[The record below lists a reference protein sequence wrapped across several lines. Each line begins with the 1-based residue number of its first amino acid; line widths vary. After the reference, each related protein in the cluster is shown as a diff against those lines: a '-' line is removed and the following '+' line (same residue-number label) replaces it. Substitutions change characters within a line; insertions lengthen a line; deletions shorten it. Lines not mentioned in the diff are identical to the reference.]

1 MRKSLLGLGF
11 ATIVASQAF
20 LLTPTASAQTTFQG
34 AAHVAALSTIAAA
47 NTSSRLP
54 WEGVATTPV
63 ETVTS
68 RKPISVAGDPDIVD
82 SGPVNLVVPA
92 GGDMMLNLVTGFW
105 GPWSP
110 SSGADFNLYAG
121 TGGALFFYVFADEVT
136 GQSSVADAPG
146 SSQVA
151 NLPAGTVVGPSSPLT
166 GSGQNNGLNWV
177 NGASGYVGLYFRN
190 EVTGQFNYGYV
201 ELQTTG
207 PNGFP
212 ATITRYVYNS
222 AGNAITIPGG
232 GGGGDPEIGL
242 SATNFNFSVPAD
254 TSSSQNLVVSN
265 TGAAGSTLN
274 WTIAEAAAATSVAPK
289 RAGTI
294 VLGQTVHA
302 DSNASFG
309 RSGLAAGQTGLPIS
323 PRGAGLTLSQNT
335 STVPMSAH
343 SIACGASGTTA
354 DNVFLRRFYFDE
366 HPGLEGGADIT
377 SVDVSVEVVNLAD
390 VQATVQLYTVPSS
403 TPVDTIPALSSLT
416 QIGTH
421 TVTIPVGTALTS
433 VNVPVT
439 GTVSDTTA
447 NDLVVAVS
455 LPSSSGVA
463 GFYPG
468 SNNAGQT
475 HPGFLAS
482 VACSLPN
489 PTTFAAVGFPDVHL
503 ILTANAEP
511 AGGGGPT
518 GCDAPQD
525 IPWLTV
531 SNTGGALA
539 SGASATSAIGV
550 NAAGMAVGTYE
561 AQLCVDSDDPL
572 TPRVAVPVALEVTA
586 GGGSNE
592 LLTLDLTVPN
602 RITIS
607 ATTGESLVTAS
618 GSTTTGVYFADFFA
632 NAGSITLGTTTLI
645 PPATL
650 SAASVAPDGS
660 PSIFKFSETDPGI
673 NIWSYSATAT
683 TTFTAGSTAFQGT
696 ATWEVS
702 AAVYAAMLTAPTT
715 GNVYFPADDAADIPT
730 ANHLGTYRVIFP
742 TAGDPEISVNPTVL
756 DFNLEVGDTDS
767 EVLAISNIGGGSLT
781 WNIATASA
789 DGAGVTYRSA
799 AAEYATSAVN
809 QGPAGTSRAEGGATA
824 AGVPAQRIVSPV
836 PQGGPISGDWNEGF
850 DNITS
855 LAGAGWAMQNNSSP
869 LGLTGWSQGAPDTF
883 PSHSGAPESYI
894 SANFNNASGAGDISN
909 WLMTPEITLQNGTQI
924 TFWSRSTDPDG
935 AFDDRLQ
942 VRMST
947 AGASTNVG
955 SSATDTGDFTTVLLE
970 INPTLAP
977 DGYPSTWTQYTATV
991 AGLGAPTSGRIAF
1004 RYWVPNS
1011 GPSGNNGDYIG
1022 IDTLAVTQPGGT
1034 GPTGCDNPSTIPWLS
1049 VAPVSGS
1056 TPGGQTSNVTVSVN
1070 ATGVAPGTY
1079 EALLCVN
1086 SNDAANPVV
1095 EVPVGLEVTAPGNS
1109 VIISVNPTAMSSA
1122 QDPDTTQTQTLT
1134 ITNNGTD
1141 TGNFTIV
1148 EAGVTGGDKGRGSLA
1163 ELYDNGPMITNPGAG
1178 AGGADVSAI
1187 QLPGT
1192 LYGTGAQQSVPNRVA
1207 DDFTVPA
1214 GGWDIQTMTF
1224 YTYQTGSTT
1233 TPTITGITVRIWDGI
1248 PGEAGS
1254 NIVWGDDSTNVMGS
1268 ATWTGIYRTNAT
1280 LTDTQ
1285 RPIMAVVAN
1294 TPVNLPAGT
1303 YWVDFALSG
1312 TLASGPWAP
1321 PVAIAG
1327 QPPMGNALQSQTG
1340 GPYLPALDEGSATQI
1355 ALPFKI
1361 HGAGGGSGGDC
1372 DSPSDVPWLS
1382 VSPSSGTV
1390 AGSGGTA
1397 DVTVE
1402 YDSTGLAP
1410 GSYHASLCVESDDTV
1425 GNDVI
1430 NVPVTLNVL
1439 GSVDS
1444 SDLALSLFSVPGT
1457 VNAGGNVSIVATV
1470 ANFGPSN
1477 ANDVVVELELPA
1489 EFTFVSGSLIEGSG
1503 DWTCSA
1509 AGSDVT
1515 CELDSGSLPNG
1526 AFAAVLQVNA
1536 SVDAGADDGA
1546 VVTSGTVSAANTDP
1560 NPSNNDASV
1569 STTIVAGPSD
1579 VIFANGFECAP
1590 GLPDCASGNPD
1601 IVVIDNLNW
1610 TPAPDF
1616 TGGAIMWVDGTTC
1629 VCDTAPYNFNPYGSP
1644 TSIQFFWPNNANGS
1658 EGGVTLDG
1666 GSTYAVLGSGAT
1678 IGPASVFLAATAAGA
1693 TANWNNTSGYLG
1705 FRFLDNGIT
1714 KYGYATITAG
1724 PNGRPFTLNTI
1735 TYNDA
1740 GDPITIP

>member
-1 MRKSLLGLGF
+1 MRKKAITLGVSLLVG
-11 ATIVASQAF
+11 SQAF
-20 LLTPTASAQTTFQG
+20 LAPQEAMASPYAVATATTHLTAHANAAAAKTGGSMGEGQVYNLDVYPPGQRFEGQRPSTRGTGPQHCLSIDGTPANSNFAGSATDSNNWKAEFDIGANNVISEVRLAATIEALDPSWKTEARLGLALPG
-34 AAHVAALSTIAAA
+34 AASPALNIGVSGTANQNSGLVNASGAVPASINVGAAGIIRLVRFESFDDPEVDPDSFWYDWDGSALECAGIQLVCSDQAACDAALGGGGAPADPEINVDPASLTATIEAGGTDTATLTIA
-47 NTSSRLP
+47 N
-54 WEGVATTPV
+54 VAEAGADDLEWTIDEEV
-63 ETVTS
+63 VTS
-68 RKPISVAGDPDIVD
+68 RRISPEQLNRSREAGQPFQALGAMPVRGTAIV
-82 SGPVNLVVPA
+82 
-92 GGDMMLNLVTGFW
+92 GDGSFETGTPNAVW
-105 GPWSP
+105 
-110 SSGADFNLYAG
+110 
-121 TGGALFFYVFADEVT
+121 DE
-136 GQSSVADAPG
+136 
-146 SSQVA
+146 
-151 NLPAGTVVGPSSPLT
+151 
-166 GSGQNNGLNWV
+166 
-177 NGASGYVGLYFRN
+177 
-190 EVTGQFNYGYV
+190 
-201 ELQTTG
+201 
-207 PNGFP
+207 
-212 ATITRYVYNS
+212 
-222 AGNAITIPGG
+222 
-232 GGGGDPEIGL
+232 
-242 SATNFNFSVPAD
+242 FS
-254 TSSSQNLVVSN
+254 
-265 TGAAGSTLN
+265 
-274 WTIAEAAAATSVAPK
+274 
-289 RAGTI
+289 
-294 VLGQTVHA
+294 
-302 DSNASFG
+302 ASFG
-309 RSGLAAGQTGLPIS
+309 TTLCDASCSGPAPRTGSWYSWFGGTTAGDTGSVTQDVVIPDADSAELSFWVLQNCSTASDVLEARIDGTPVWT
-323 PRGAGLTLSQNT
+323 GAGNDAACSGAAYREITVDISSYADGGSHELQIYSQTVAGGTPANFFVDDVAITADTGVPAACSAPADIPWLNLSDT
-335 STVPMSAH
+335 
-343 SIACGASGTTA
+343 SGTTA
-354 DNVFLRRFYFDE
+354 AGDS
-366 HPGLEGGADIT
+366 T
-377 SVDVSVEVVNLAD
+377 DV
-390 VQATVQLYTVPSS
+390 
-403 TPVDTIPALSSLT
+403 
-416 QIGTH
+416 
-421 TVTIPVGTALTS
+421 TVTFDTTGLAADTYSANLC
-433 VNVPVT
+433 VNSNDPASPLVVVPV
-439 GTVSDTTA
+439 S
-447 NDLVVAVS
+447 
-455 LPSSSGVA
+455 
-463 GFYPG
+463 
-468 SNNAGQT
+468 
-475 HPGFLAS
+475 
-482 VACSLPN
+482 
-489 PTTFAAVGFPDVHL
+489 
-503 ILTANAEP
+503 
-511 AGGGGPT
+511 
-518 GCDAPQD
+518 
-525 IPWLTV
+525 
-531 SNTGGALA
+531 
-539 SGASATSAIGV
+539 
-550 NAAGMAVGTYE
+550 
-561 AQLCVDSDDPL
+561 
-572 TPRVAVPVALEVTA
+572 LEVTPA
-586 GGGSNE
+586 SGGSNE

-660 PSIFKFSETDPGI
+660 PSIFKFSPTDPGI

-883 PSHSGAPESYI
+883 PSHSGAANSFI

-1109 VIISVNPTAMSSA
+1109 VIISVTPTAMSSA